1 MIKEKFIENI
11 VIILSFLILNNYL
24 LLSLSLNIIFIK
36 INYVLFLSTIL
47 YFYLRHPFNNY
58 FIKIFFLSIIFISLG
73 TPVFEWDPRSNYLFH
88 AKRIFYD
95 NSIFS
100 IIDHYAPFSN
110 NDYPTLIPAFSASL
124 ASLVGHWN
132 EIFPKIAFTFTFL
145 PPLILI
151 CNYFKKTNYIIFLSI
166 VFFVIGKYLFNGWA
180 DGLLAFYFT
189 ICSFLMFL
197 LFIKD
202 DQENLNKKSL
212 YIISFIFF
220 IILTLIKNE
229 GSLLL
234 LILFNVVLFIK
245 IINKNFKKDIFKFLL
260 LLFSFVPII
269 LWQYFCFIN
278 EIGLNDRLQSDV
290 MFYLLP
296 RLIEFKNY
304 QMIAYFLLLN
314 EKFLICLL
322 LFLLSSY
329 FNWDKLLFIFIS
341 LISTIYILILFF
353 VFLSTPYDFYF
364 QLDSSASR
372 IIKSLSFL
380 LSFFALYNLR
390 NKINFK

>member
-1 MIKEKFIENI
+1 MTKENFIEKI
-11 VIILSFLILNNYL
+11 VILLGFLILNNYL
-24 LLSLSLNIIFIK
+24 LLMLNFNTMFVK
-36 INYVLFLSTIL
+36 VNYALFLLTIL
-47 YFYLRHPFNNY
+47 FFYFRYPSRNY

-100 IIDHYAPFSN
+100 VSDNYALFSN
-110 NDYPTLIPAFSASL
+110 NDYPTLIPAFAASL

-132 EIFPKIAFTFTFL
+132 EVFPKLAFTFTFL

-180 DGLLAFYFT
+180 DGLIAFYFT
-189 ICSFLMFL
+189 VCSFLMYL

-202 DQENLNKKSL
+202 DKDNQNKKLL

-220 IILTLIKNE
+220 ITLTLIKNE

-234 LILFNVVLFIK
+234 FILFNVVLFVKIVKKNIK
-245 IINKNFKKDIFKFLL
+245 LNIYKLL
-260 LLFSFVPII
+260 LLSSSFIPII

-278 EIGLNDRLQSDV
+278 EVGLNDRIQSDV
-290 MFYLLP
+290 MVHLLP
-296 RLIEFKNY
+296 RLLEFKNY

-322 LFLLSSY
+322 FFLISSY
-329 FNWDKLLFIFIS
+329 FNWNKSIFIFIS
-341 LISTIYILILFF
+341 LICVLYLMILFLI
-353 VFLSTPYDFYF
+353 FLSTPYDFYF

-372 IIKSLSFL
+372 VIKSLSFL
-380 LSFFALYNLR
+380 LSFFALYNLS
-390 NKINFK
+390 NKIVFK